1 MAPLASLQTGYTTNP
16 QPTLW
21 WYISSGYQS
30 KVELTINEYGVIE
43 PVLETHI
50 IGPPE
55 EGISR
60 INLKDHGVTLK
71 PNAEYEWFI
80 VIVPLPSERS
90 ADFLGSATIMYIPPD
105 EAFQQKIENATKEEL
120 VFAYAH
126 EGYWYDTIHHLCEL
140 ISNNPDNKTYRKQRV
155 ALIDQVRLGKVKN
168 YDKKA
173 IEGEKAIESKKPIES
188 VH

>member
-1 MAPLASLQTGYTTNP
+1 MAPLASLQTGFTTKP

-55 EGISR
+55 EGINK
-60 INLKDHGVTLK
+60 IDLKDFDVTLK
-71 PNAEYEWFI
+71 PNVEYEWFI
-80 VIVPLPSERS
+80 VIVPLPGERS

-105 EAFQQKIENATKEEL
+105 DAFKQKLANASDEDL
-120 VFAYAH
+120 VYTYAS
-126 EGYWYDTIHHLCEL
+126 EGYWYDTIHTLCKL
-140 ISNNPDNKTYRKQRV
+140 IADNPENAKYRKHRI

-168 YDKKA
+168 YDKKV
-173 IEGEKAIESKKPIES
+173 IESTQ
-188 VH
+188 